1 MDKYIE
7 ELLPFYA
14 LGALTDEEKGLVES
28 YLEEHP
34 EVRAEVEGMQFA
46 ASALPYGVTPVEPSE
61 RPKKALMARIA
72 ADQRSQTPGA
82 SPVARTHPATPQS
95 RAIRF
100 PQFAFGALSLLA
112 AATAIVLLVIS
123 NRQVSSL
130 REEVAALKNA
140 VVAQQR
146 TADQLNQAIN
156 DVNARLP
163 QEINPSLTLFEIQG
177 TTVQPDAH
185 GQLIFDPNNA
195 SAVLVVTALAPLES
209 GKTYQVWLI
218 EGETPVSAGLL
229 QVDANG
235 QGVAILDPEQAIDS
249 FDAVGIS
256 IEPVGGSQL
265 PTGDI
270 VMLGQ
275 FTR

>member
-1 MDKYIE
+1 MDKHIE

-28 YLEEHP
+28 YLAEHP
-34 EVRAEVEGMQFA
+34 EVRAEVEGMRFA

-61 RPKKALMARIA
+61 RSKKALMARIA
-72 ADQRSQTPGA
+72 ADQSVRTPVASTTARARLA
-82 SPVARTHPATPQS
+82 SPQGRT
-95 RAIRF
+95 IRF
-100 PQFAFGALSLLA
+100 PQLAFSALSLFGA
-112 AATAIVLLVIS
+112 VTAIVLLVIS

-130 REEVAALKNA
+130 REEVAVLKNA

-146 TADQLNQAIN
+146 SVDQLHQTIN
-156 DVNARLP
+156 EVNARLP
-163 QEINPSLTLFEIQG
+163 EDVNPSLTLFEIQG

-195 SAVLVVTALAPLES
+195 SAVLVVTALTPLEQ
-209 GKTYQVWLI
+209 GQTYQVWLI

-235 QGVAILDPEQAIDS
+235 QGVAILDPEQSIDS

-256 IEPVGGSQL
+256 IEPAGGSTL